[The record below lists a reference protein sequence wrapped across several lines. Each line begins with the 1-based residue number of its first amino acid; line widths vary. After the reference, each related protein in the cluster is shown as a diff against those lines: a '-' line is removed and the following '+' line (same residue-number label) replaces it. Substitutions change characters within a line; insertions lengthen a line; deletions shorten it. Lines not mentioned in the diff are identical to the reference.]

1 VIRTDIMWPQLQHE
15 EERMRCA
22 RCSGFSVP
30 EVISEGGTKAMA
42 LRCVLCGDIVD
53 HVIARNRQRRR
64 HPQPSR
70 ARTPIYSDARWKQ
83 RQPTLI

>member
-1 VIRTDIMWPQLQHE
+1 
-15 EERMRCA
+15 MRCA